1 MERKSIPKYND
12 LDYLLKIVLIGDAA
26 VGKSSLLLRYI
37 DDIYED
43 NYTCTIGVDF
53 KIKTID
59 IDDKRVKLQIWDTA
73 GQERFRPITSCYFRG
88 AHGCLVIYDI
98 TNRESF
104 MHVKT
109 WIHDFREQNKV
120 ENEKNVILIGNKKD
134 AEELRT
140 VSFEEGQELAQ
151 AIGANFL
158 EASAKSGFQ
167 VTEMFVTLAK
177 HILSKS
183 KLESVT
189 RRDIT
194 RPNLKGA
201 SIDISSSTEKPKK
214 KSSCC

>member
-1 MERKSIPKYND
+1 
-12 LDYLLKIVLIGDAA
+12 
-26 VGKSSLLLRYI
+26 
-37 DDIYED
+37 
-43 NYTCTIGVDF
+43 
-53 KIKTID
+53 
-59 IDDKRVKLQIWDTA
+59 
-73 GQERFRPITSCYFRG
+73 
-88 AHGCLVIYDI
+88 
-98 TNRESF
+98 

-177 HILSKS
+177 DILSKS

>member
-1 MERKSIPKYND
+1 MERKSITKFND
-12 LDYLLKIVLIGDAA
+12 IDYLLKIVLIGDAA

-59 IDDKRVKLQIWDTA
+59 IQDKRVKLQIWDTA

-88 AHGCLVIYDI
+88 AHGCLVVYDI

-104 MHVKT
+104 LHVRT
-109 WIHDFREQNKV
+109 WIHDFREQNRV
-120 ENEKNVILIGNKKD
+120 ENARNVILIGNKKD
-134 AEELRT
+134 AEESRT
-140 VSFEEGQELAQ
+140 VSYEEGQEMAQ

-158 EASAKSGFQ
+158 EASAKSGFK
-167 VTEMFVTLAK
+167 VAEMFVTLAQD
-177 HILSKS
+177 ILSKS

-189 RRDIT
+189 RGDIT